1 MMLLKFLN
9 VFFKVL
15 TSNSSLLKD
24 VSSGMP
30 RSLFTFH
37 KYLGTDEDEFVK
49 YVVCPSCYAIYLFK
63 DCFKV
68 DDSGENVPI
77 QCPFKRFPNHTHE
90 SRRLPCNAP
99 LLVKVNKSGGKSVYK
114 LRYVYA
120 YQPIKQLLQRLLNIP
135 GFTEKLEH
143 WRARVTI

>member
-1 MMLLKFLN
+1 MKITSYFYISISIEYSSSENDDDDDDNDDDDDDKTVVQKMGSATSLVNWLVAFLCIWQSLFVISDRAIQMLLKFLN

-49 YVVCPSCYAIYLFK
+49 YVVCPSC
-63 DCFKV
+63 
-68 DDSGENVPI
+68 
-77 QCPFKRFPNHTHE
+77 
-90 SRRLPCNAP
+90 
-99 LLVKVNKSGGKSVYK
+99 
-114 LRYVYA
+114 
-120 YQPIKQLLQRLLNIP
+120 
-135 GFTEKLEH
+135 
-143 WRARVTI
+143 